1 MINDFIILAASRLP
15 LKTLLVLGAGV
26 GAIIVAWS
34 YSHWRGAVKTAL
46 VVALFEGALRKW
58 VFPQGQELI
67 YFLKDV
73 VLFGAYLKFFLAPD
87 LDVRSYRLR
96 IPGFAIGMLCLIVA
110 FAALNPNIQSVIL
123 ALYGL
128 KIYFYYL
135 PLLFM
140 MPFLFRNEPEMIR
153 QMTWYAWL
161 ALPIC
166 LLGFA
171 QWRAG
176 ADSILNVYAQYG
188 SSEGGIAGFGFGMGD
203 KARIT
208 GTFSYLTGHTT
219 FVIFFI
225 TLCLV
230 LLTVKE
236 TRSKWVLAGVILPLL
251 AVNGMMGGSRS
262 SIYTSVFVVAGM
274 ALPAFAGK
282 IGVGTPFKKI
292 LVSSITAGFLMI
304 SYWFYEAFF
313 YMSTRSR
320 TAGDTLYERT
330 IGHMVSAISYAMEKG
345 GITGFGLGLCH
356 PATHSLMKVFGV
368 SPKVTPVGVEA
379 EAGNVWMETGLAGFV
394 AWYGLRFLLIWLCWR
409 QYNLARSSFQKSV
422 ALAALLLSGPYLAM
436 QVMINHTANI
446 LLFACY
452 GLAML
457 PSLEPLVVMRHRRQ
471 VGGARG
477 ARASGTRP

>member
-1 MINDFIILAASRLP
+1 MNYEFLAAVRLP
-15 LKTLLVLGAGV
+15 ASTLLSV
-26 GAIIVAWS
+26 GAAGGLVLVAWS
-34 YSHWRGAVKTAL
+34 FYHWRAAVKTAL
-46 VVALFEGALRKW
+46 VVALIEGALRKW

-73 VLFGAYLKFFLAPD
+73 FLFGAYLKFFLAPD
-87 LDVRSYRLR
+87 LDVRAYRLR
-96 IPGFAIGMLCLIVA
+96 IPSFAIGMLCLLVA
-110 FAALNPNIQSVIL
+110 LTALNPNIQSVIL
-123 ALYGL
+123 SLFGL
-128 KIYFYYL
+128 KVYFYYL

-140 MPFLFRNEPEMIR
+140 MPFLFRTESEMIS
-153 QMTWYAWL
+153 QMTWYAFL

-166 LLGFA
+166 ILGLA
-171 QWRAG
+171 QWGAG
-176 ADSILNVYAQYG
+176 GDSILNVYAQHG
-188 SSEGGIAGFGFGMGD
+188 SSEGGVAGFGFDMGN

-236 TRSKWVLAGVILPLL
+236 TRSKWIIGGVILPLL
-251 AVNGMMGGSRS
+251 AVNGMMGGSRA
-262 SIYTSVFVVAGM
+262 SIYTGAFVVVGM

-282 IGVGTPFKKI
+282 IGAGTAFKKI
-292 LVSSITAGFLMI
+292 LIGSISAGFMMI

-313 YMSTRSR
+313 YMSVRAR
-320 TAGDTLYERT
+320 VAEDTLYERT
-330 IGHMVSAISYAMEKG
+330 LGHMLSAISVAIKEG
-345 GITGFGLGLCH
+345 GFFGFGLGLCH
-356 PATHSLMKVFGV
+356 PATSSLMTFLGI
-368 SPKVTPVGVEA
+368 SPKVKPFGVEA
-379 EAGNVWMETGLAGFV
+379 EAGNVWMEAGLIGFI
-394 AWYGLRFLLIWLCWR
+394 AWYVLRFLLVWLCWR
-409 QYNLARSSFQKSV
+409 QYDLARSPFQKSL

-436 QVMINHTANI
+436 QVVINHTANI

-471 VGGARG
+471 VGGAHG
-477 ARASGTRP
+477 ARASGAKP